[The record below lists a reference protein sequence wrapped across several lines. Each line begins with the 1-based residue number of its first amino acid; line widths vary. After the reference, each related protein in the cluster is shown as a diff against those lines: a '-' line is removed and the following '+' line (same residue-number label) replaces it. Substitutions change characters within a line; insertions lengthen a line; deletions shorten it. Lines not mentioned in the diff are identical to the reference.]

1 MIWKKLRFSYWM
13 ITAYMR
19 KHVWF
24 LLSSFVVTIICL
36 GAYFFFANIILSSLT
51 NPVVTIGITGATN
64 TSTLP
69 AEVVSKVTTSLLYKN
84 PDGSYASKIV
94 DSWSHNDEFTR
105 YTLVLKPDLF
115 YSDKTPFT
123 SSTVPFN
130 LKEVKLDTTDPSK
143 LVFILEKPFAH
154 FYDYLT
160 KPLIAHYPIRAIG
173 GEYMVTSARKNRA
186 NDTWSEIELVPVEH
200 GKPNL
205 HYRAYKTE
213 SDLITAFKLREID
226 EFVTS
231 NESAYKNFSTWPNT
245 TTTKDSVYSQVVA
258 LFFNTS
264 NSLLK
269 ERDLREAIYGSI
281 PAEELLKLGNLAVSP
296 LSPYSTFYDKTLT
309 HIPENPDVYRSILK
323 RYFKEASAEATFTIN
338 TSVDFL
344 PIANVVKDIIKAA
357 GGEATLDLT
366 GLARGG
372 KFQMLIGLWSIPSE
386 PNQYYVWHSSQKL
399 KGNISEYENQKVDKL
414 LEDFR
419 ATSEAALQKKY
430 MIDFQKRFAR
440 DLPAAMLYYPYR
452 YTISRKR

>member
-1 MIWKKLRFSYWM
+1 MLRKKLRFGYWM
-13 ITAYMR
+13 VTAYVQ
-19 KHVWF
+19 KHRWF
-24 LLSSFVVTIICL
+24 LISSFVITVFCVS
-36 GAYFFFANIILSSLT
+36 AYLFFANIILSSLT
-51 NPVVTIGITGATN
+51 NPVVTIGITGV
-64 TSTLP
+64 TSTATLP
-69 AEVVSKVTTSLLYKN
+69 NEVVSKVTTSLLYKN
-84 PDGSYASKIV
+84 PDGSYASTIV
-94 DSWSHNDEFTR
+94 NAWSHNDDYTR
-105 YTLVLKPDLF
+105 YTLILKPGLL

-123 SSTVPFN
+123 SSSIPFN
-130 LKEVKLDTTDPSK
+130 LKEVRLDTSDPLK
-143 LVFILEKPFAH
+143 LIFILDKPFAH

-160 KPLIAHYPIRAIG
+160 KPIIAHYPIRAIG
-173 GEYMVTSARKNRA
+173 GEYVVTSARKNRA
-186 NDTWSEIELVPVEH
+186 NDTWNEIELVPVEH

-205 HYRAYKTE
+205 HYRVYKTE
-213 SDLITAFKLREID
+213 SDLITAFKMREID

-269 ERDLREAIYGSI
+269 ERDLREAIYGSF
-281 PAEELLKLGNLAVSP
+281 PSEDLLKLGNLAVSP
-296 LSPYSTFYDKTLT
+296 LSPYSPFYDKSLT
-309 HIPENPDVYRSILK
+309 HIPENPDVYKSILK
-323 RYFKEASAEATFTIN
+323 RYFKEASAEASFTIS

-344 PIANVVKDIIKAA
+344 PVANTVKNIIKEA
-357 GGEATLDLT
+357 GGEAMLDLS
-366 GLARGG
+366 GLVRGG
-372 KFQMLIGLWSIPSE
+372 KFQMLIGLWNIPSE

>member
-1 MIWKKLRFSYWM
+1 MFWKKLRFSYWM
-13 ITAYMR
+13 VTAYVR

-24 LLSSFVVTIICL
+24 LVSSFVITIGCVS
-36 GAYFFFANIILSSLT
+36 AYLFFANIILSSLA
-51 NPVVTIGITGATN
+51 NPVVTIGITGAAN

-69 AEVVSKVTTSLLYKN
+69 PEVVSKVTTSLLYQN
-84 PDGSYASKIV
+84 PDGSYASKII

-105 YTLVLKPDLF
+105 YTLVLKPRLF

-130 LKEVKLDTTDPSK
+130 LKDVKLDTSDPMK
-143 LVFILEKPFAH
+143 LVFILDKPFAH

-173 GEYMVTSARKNRA
+173 GEYVVTSARKKRT
-186 NDTWSEIELVPVEH
+186 NDTWNEIELVPVEH

-205 HYRAYKTE
+205 HYRVYKNE
-213 SDLITAFKLREID
+213 SDLITAFKLHEID

-231 NESAYKNFSTWPNT
+231 NESAYKNFSAWPNT

-264 NSLLK
+264 NPLLK
-269 ERDLREAIYGSI
+269 DRDLREAMYGSI
-281 PAEELLKLGNLAVSP
+281 PSEELLKLGNLAVSP

-309 HIPENPDVYRSILK
+309 HIPENPDVYGAILK
-323 RYFKEASAEATFTIN
+323 RYFKEASSEATFTIN

-344 PIANVVKDIIKAA
+344 PVANAVKDIIKGA

-372 KFQMLIGLWSIPSE
+372 KFKLLIGLWNIPSE
-386 PNQYYVWHSSQKL
+386 PNQYYVWHSSQKG
-399 KGNISEYENQKVDKL
+399 KGNISEYESQKVDKL

-430 MIDFQKRFAR
+430 MVDFQKRFAR